1 MSHERLLRIYI
12 LGCLK
17 LLRLGSINCDQI
29 HWLVFNP
36 AFQRE
41 VEAIGFVDLANII
54 SEGLFIEDVLSLCG
68 ELEYEKLLSRIEFM
82 TLNGL
87 AKSYCQIWC
96 SETLSGALV
105 DLDSI
110 FKLDACDDFIQIIKA
125 A

>member
-1 MSHERLLRIYI
+1 MKNDTSHERLLRIYI

-17 LLRLGSINCDQI
+17 LLRSGSINRDQL

-41 VEAIGFVDLANII
+41 VAAIGFVDLANII

-68 ELEYEKLLSRIEFM
+68 ELEYEKLLNRIELM

-87 AKSYCQIWC
+87 ASFKDYDDAHAVNKIIRS
-96 SETLSGALV
+96 
-105 DLDSI
+105 SI
-110 FKLDACDDFIQIIKA
+110 AGFDGNASKNL
-125 A
+125 

>member
-1 MSHERLLRIYI
+1 MKPDMSHETLLRIYI

-17 LLRLGSINCDQI
+17 LLRSGSINLDQLHSLI
-29 HWLVFNP
+29 FNP

-68 ELEYEKLLSRIEFM
+68 ELEYEKLLNRIELM

-87 AKSYCQIWC
+87 ASLKDDEDARAVNKIIRASIAGFNCEPSKS
-96 SETLSGALV
+96 L
-105 DLDSI
+105 
-110 FKLDACDDFIQIIKA
+110 
-125 A
+125 